1 MGVAA
6 TPAAPSG
13 RTGLAAL
20 WMVGAIVSFAG
31 MAVGGRE
38 LSAELDT
45 FEIMAYRSAIGF
57 PIVAVALLAREGWR
71 GAATDRPGLHAVRNV
86 IHFTAQ
92 NAWFYGVATI
102 PLAQLVALE
111 FTSPIWVALLAPLM
125 VGEALTRWKLLAAA
139 LGFAGVLIIAQPGV
153 APVEWGHAA
162 GLAAAIGFAITN
174 LITKRLTARDSLL
187 CVLFWMTFSQMVMG
201 FAVAIP
207 RGFTLVSEALVP
219 WTAFVGL
226 CGLTAHYSLTRALTL
241 APASVVAP
249 MEFARLPVIAVVGML
264 LYDEP
269 LEIAVLLGALLI
281 LAGNTANIF
290 GERRGQRRA

>member
-1 MGVAA
+1 MGVSAV
-6 TPAAPSG
+6 AAPAG
-13 RTGLAAL
+13 RPGLAAL
-20 WMVGAIVSFAG
+20 WMVGAIVSFAA

-57 PIVAVALLAREGWR
+57 PVVALLLLRSEGWR
-71 GAATDRPGLHAVRNV
+71 GAATARPGLHAVRNV
-86 IHFTAQ
+86 IHFSAQ

-125 VGEALTRWKLLAAA
+125 LGEALTRWKALAAA
-139 LGFAGVLIIAQPGV
+139 LGFAGVLVIAQPGV
-153 APVEWGHAA
+153 APLEWGHAA
-162 GLAAAIGFAITN
+162 GLGAAVGFALTN
-174 LITKRLTARDSLL
+174 LITKRLTAEDSLL

-201 FAVAIP
+201 FAIALP
-207 RGFTLVSEALVP
+207 GGFTVVSEPLVP
-219 WTAFVGL
+219 WTAFVGV

-249 MEFARLPVIAVVGML
+249 MEFARLPFIAVIGML
-264 LYDEP
+264 LYGEP
-269 LEIAVLLGALLI
+269 LEVAVLVGAALI
-281 LAGNTANIF
+281 LAGNTANIL
-290 GERRGQRRA
+290 GGRRRAPAA